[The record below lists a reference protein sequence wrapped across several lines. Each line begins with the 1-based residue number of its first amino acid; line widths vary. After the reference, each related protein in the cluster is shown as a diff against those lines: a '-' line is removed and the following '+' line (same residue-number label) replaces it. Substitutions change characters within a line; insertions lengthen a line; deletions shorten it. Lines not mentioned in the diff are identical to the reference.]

1 MAYCTCEDFYEYT
14 DLDETAVSSA
24 KVQKFIDRAYQEV
37 NNLTNT
43 YFSTTVDLAT
53 TISETLDP
61 TPLQSSEAET
71 YLVLSKYPV
80 AQLSSVSL
88 GGTSYAT
95 SNFIV
100 YTDRIAISPNATS
113 VSTFG
118 TDKQYVTVVYKYGVV
133 DSDKFGAAKQLN
145 ILLAVLDF
153 VTTPFG
159 RNTYIDN
166 FRGSEINQNN
176 VRPADPVEAF
186 INGLRTQV
194 DKLKDELGKA
204 HQFS

>member
-1 MAYCTCEDFYEYT
+1 
-14 DLDETAVSSA
+14 
-24 KVQKFIDRAYQEV
+24 
-37 NNLTNT
+37 LTNT
-43 YFSTTVDLAT
+43 YFATSAALTT
-53 TISETLDP
+53 TITETLDP
-61 TPLQSSEAET
+61 TPLQSSISET

-113 VSTFG
+113 ISSFG

-153 VTTPFG
+153 VVTPYG
-159 RNTYIDN
+159 RNIYIDN

-176 VRPADPVEAF
+176 VRPFDPVETF
-186 INGLRTQV
+186 ITSLRTQV